1 MKNTVIKSSL
11 FILMLFLAQG
21 LSAQLFKKEIKLP
34 ESKLKMVKMGPF
46 IGLEQGKYLNFN
58 FGLER
63 QWQQLKLIKPQ
74 THAAN
79 VQFDYNF
86 KYKVMGAQ
94 LGYWF
99 KVGRLN
105 LTYGA
110 RLSWR
115 TDFDEHRFGISPNV
129 GYKFMQ
135 AHFQLGVHLMP
146 PNAHFEEVNTFYASL
161 RWVFINER
169 KIEKKGR

>member
-1 MKNTVIKSSL
+1 MLV
-11 FILMLFLAQG
+11 LFLAQG

-58 FGLER
+58 FGMER

-110 RLSWR
+110 RLSWHS
-115 TDFDEHRFGISPNV
+115 DFDEHRFGISPNV

-146 PNAHFEEVNTFYASL
+146 PNTHFEEVNTFYASL
-161 RWVFINER
+161 RWVFINDR